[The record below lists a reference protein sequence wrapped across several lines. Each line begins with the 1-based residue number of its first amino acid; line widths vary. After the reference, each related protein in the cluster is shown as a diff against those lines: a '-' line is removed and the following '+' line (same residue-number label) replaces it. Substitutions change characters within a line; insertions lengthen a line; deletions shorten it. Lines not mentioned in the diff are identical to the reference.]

1 MSWSGEMSSA
11 TAACR
16 AMSSASAPT
25 LCFSNTWLASS
36 RNAPWLARRA
46 SAVSV
51 FRPSSMSPRTSVSA
65 AIFSS
70 CARACSCSRVWTST
84 FMDLTPVSS
93 ARSDSMRPSRAGTR
107 SATEVRRERSSCCDS
122 CLERQLSTSR
132 RSRFSAMRAYSPESV
147 APRTKPR
154 KPLDQ
159 ATRILLRHH
168 EGRQVYEPA
177 VRKEGAPGEPRAG
190 EPDVVPFT
198 ECGKPFGVRG
208 PDQIEEGLGVRV
220 RGRGHPR
227 LERWRLDGIERVGAH
242 QFFEI
247 PREGGGAVEQ
257 LEADDLATD
266 GDHGASLPG
275 QRAKGAHVVIELRC
289 AFDVDVGHRERLGLD
304 ATGVSLVGDVRPDLG
319 LVRPPLTARAQGVRD
334 ALGLAGARPCKERAM
349 GRLEF
354 GTPVDPTPLLDAGH
368 RDHELLPPG
377 D

>member
-1 MSWSGEMSSA
+1 
-11 TAACR
+11 
-16 AMSSASAPT
+16 
-25 LCFSNTWLASS
+25 
-36 RNAPWLARRA
+36 
-46 SAVSV
+46 
-51 FRPSSMSPRTSVSA
+51 MSPRTSVSA

-107 SATEVRRERSSCCDS
+107 SATEVRRERSRGCDS

-147 APRTKPR
+147 APRTKPT
-154 KPLDQ
+154 KPLNQ

-177 VRKEGAPGEPRAG
+177 VRKEGAACQPRAG

-208 PDQIEEGLGVRV
+208 PDQIEGALGVG
-220 RGRGHPR
+220 GRGHPR

-247 PREGGGAVEQ
+247 P
-257 LEADDLATD
+257 
-266 GDHGASLPG
+266 
-275 QRAKGAHVVIELRC
+275 
-289 AFDVDVGHRERLGLD
+289 
-304 ATGVSLVGDVRPDLG
+304 
-319 LVRPPLTARAQGVRD
+319 
-334 ALGLAGARPCKERAM
+334 
-349 GRLEF
+349 
-354 GTPVDPTPLLDAGH
+354 
-368 RDHELLPPG
+368 
-377 D
+377 

>member
-16 AMSSASAPT
+16 AVSSASAPT

-107 SATEVRRERSSCCDS
+107 SATEVRRERSPARLSTRSRSSSSSASSAVTCFASASNLDRSSCCYS

-154 KPLDQ
+154 KPLNQ

-177 VRKEGAPGEPRAG
+177 VRKEGAARQPRAG

-208 PDQIEEGLGVRV
+208 PDQIEEGLGVP
-220 RGRGHPR
+220 GRGHLR

-275 QRAKGAHVVIELRC
+275 QRAKSAHVVIELRC

-319 LVRPPLTARAQGVRD
+319 LVRPPLPARAQGVRD
-334 ALGLAGARPCKERAM
+334 ALGLAGERPCK
-349 GRLEF
+349 
-354 GTPVDPTPLLDAGH
+354 
-368 RDHELLPPG
+368 
-377 D
+377 